1 MFETFFSDPDLIYR
15 INVINSIDFYSL
27 GFEMVRGETTA
38 ENMLQWPRKGEVAD
52 VLVTNVQCPD
62 MSGFELAETVRKYC
76 PRVRVIFLADTPNCV
91 IAQQVVRFGAYDFL
105 LKSDGIDALR
115 AALSRAAEE
124 LCAERRENAYLR
136 SQTNW
141 DEIIPKLLR
150 LLTALRPEICEE
162 HWQLYSRIKPLV
174 SNDSFCIET
183 LLVRALMEELRMEIR
198 RRDEALFL
206 QIRSSIMDT
215 PLEELTSTHAVAK
228 QIDTIWKLLAE
239 KGYIMQE
246 DALKSDTIGRACVY
260 MQTHLGEK
268 LTAESVAAYA
278 HISSRHFVRKFR
290 AEMNET
296 FAEYLLRIRIKAAIG
311 MLKNGKDV
319 KSIPEAVGY
328 KDKKSFCTA
337 FKTCTGCSMREYQQ
351 RLNLSQRE
359 EPPQE

>member
-1 MFETFFSDPDLIYR
+1 MFEAFFSDPDLIYR

-27 GFEMVRGETTA
+27 GFEMVRGETKA
-38 ENMLQWPRKGEVAD
+38 ENMLQWLRKGEVAD

-183 LLVRALMEELRMEIR
+183 LLVRALMEELR
-198 RRDEALFL
+198 
-206 QIRSSIMDT
+206 
-215 PLEELTSTHAVAK
+215 
-228 QIDTIWKLLAE
+228 
-239 KGYIMQE
+239 
-246 DALKSDTIGRACVY
+246 
-260 MQTHLGEK
+260 
-268 LTAESVAAYA
+268 SVAA
-278 HISSRHFVRKFR
+278 RWPP
-290 AEMNET
+290 AEKPMMP
-296 FAEYLLRIRIKAAIG
+296 RR
-311 MLKNGKDV
+311 
-319 KSIPEAVGY
+319 SIPRSMQSFLASRMARCASDGCAGALLGATRYSSTKAVIPMVFSHAPT
-328 KDKKSFCTA
+328 SFP
-337 FKTCTGCSMREYQQ
+337 S
-351 RLNLSQRE
+351 
-359 EPPQE
+359 

>member
-27 GFEMVRGETTA
+27 GFEMVRGETKA
-38 ENMLQWPRKGEVAD
+38 ENMLQWLRKGEVAD

-162 HWQLYSRIKPLV
+162 HWQLYSRI
-174 SNDSFCIET
+174 ET

-239 KGYIMQE
+239 KGYITPE

-311 MLKNGKDV
+311 MLARRSRQTSANSHMHRTGRLAALPQG
-319 KSIPEAVGY
+319 SACQS
-328 KDKKSFCTA
+328 KKSRGGTETVCGHIWQVQTQTYPA
-337 FKTCTGCSMREYQQ
+337 GSY
-351 RLNLSQRE
+351 L
-359 EPPQE
+359 

>member
-1 MFETFFSDPDLIYR
+1 MFEVFFSDPDLIYR

-198 RRDEALFL
+198 RRDKALFL

-260 MQTHLGEK
+260 DCADRQTLRKILLEEREHDQHGACGDDAHGEFQRFARQH
-268 LTAESVAAYA
+268 TRVQRNAAG
-278 HISSRHFVRKFR
+278 HHGVVRKILHEFR
-290 AEMNET
+290 LIHHA
-296 FAEYLLRIRIKAAIG
+296 L
-311 MLKNGKDV
+311 
-319 KSIPEAVGY
+319 
-328 KDKKSFCTA
+328 
-337 FKTCTGCSMREYQQ
+337 
-351 RLNLSQRE
+351 
-359 EPPQE
+359 